1 VHWRLRILEPLPER
15 WSVLLGDVLT
25 NFRAAMDHT
34 FWAAAVSHSGQ
45 PEKPQRVT
53 FPIAMK
59 EKSFKGTAKDLQ
71 CLVSPAFWDFVE
83 AIQPF
88 HGSRPHAVPLES
100 LRWLSNVDKH
110 RAVHVVGRVAFDT
123 GPIIVDGAQ
132 YEVVEEQRFAG
143 ELADKRCGGAPE
155 VQTSSAGWE
164 LSLIPHVRVLA
175 FPPGQRR
182 PVELFPLDVV
192 MEALT
197 EDITAVLAQATVILG
212 AEPPDP
218 DSLELGDEHNTVAAD
233 YGGVVV
239 TFTAHDGT
247 AHRVTRPLD
256 DHAE

>member
-1 VHWRLRILEPLPER
+1 
-15 WSVLLGDVLT
+15 
-25 NFRAAMDHT
+25 
-34 FWAAAVSHSGQ
+34 
-45 PEKPQRVT
+45 
-53 FPIAMK
+53 MK

-143 ELADKRCGGAPE
+143 ELADNDVVARLKFKRPVQGG
-155 VQTSSAGWE
+155 E
-164 LSLIPHVRVLA
+164 LSLIPTFA
-175 FPPGQRR
+175 FSPSLQVSDD